1 MSELTHYG
9 TPRHSGRYPWGSGE
23 DPAQRNKTLLSRID
37 ELKRQGL
44 SETEIASGLGMSTTE
59 LRARKKVA
67 NSERRKAEVAEA
79 IRLKETGMSTSAI
92 AREMGKN
99 ESSVR
104 GLLDK
109 DVAERASITE
119 NVANVLRENVENKT
133 YIDVGAGVERWMNI
147 SEETLKTSVQMLQDE
162 GYTVHYLKQEQA
174 GNPGKFTSFKVLAP
188 PGSKYSDFYDNRD
201 QIQNVYD
208 YSYDG
213 GRTMKVNV
221 PPKNIDSKRIGV
233 RYGDEGG
240 SDKDGVIELR
250 RGVDDISLGN
260 ANYAQVRIAVDG
272 THYLKGMAM
281 YSDKMPDGVD
291 IVFNTNKKNTGN
303 KLDAMKPIKEGDP
316 VNPFGSAFKQKEYTD
331 ASGKKQLSPLNIVN
345 EEGDWAKWSKNLSSQ
360 MLAKQSKDLAKQQ
373 LGLAYDLKKAEF
385 DEIKSLT
392 NPAVKKKLLE
402 SFGDDCD
409 SAAVHLKAAALPGTI
424 NHVILPITSMKENE
438 VYAPRY
444 KNGET
449 VVLIR
454 HPHGGIF
461 EIPELTVNNNNKEA
475 KQTITN
481 KAVDAI
487 GIHPKVASKLSGAD
501 FDGDTVLVIPN
512 NGRKIKSAPSLESL
526 KDFDPKKQYAAYPG
540 MKPVANDKNVWPM
553 KQRQMG
559 EISNLITDMTIKGA
573 DFNDIGKAVKHSM
586 VIIDAEKH
594 NLNYKQSYID
604 NNIGALK
611 AKWQTGGA
619 STLMSRAKATEHIPE
634 RKDRPAALGGR
645 IDPVTGKRMY
655 VETGDTYIKNGKVI
669 PKTTKVSRMAKVDDA
684 FDLVSAPTGTVMEAV
699 YATHANKLKALG
711 NEARKE
717 FISTPPMKYQPSA
730 AKAYSNE
737 VSSLKHKLNLALKNA
752 PLERQAQLLAASMSN
767 AKIQANPDLP
777 NSEKKMIRGQDLVAA
792 RARTG
797 ADKHAIELTQN
808 EWNAIQSGA
817 VSHNMQTEIFR
828 HANIDQVKKYAMPRT
843 ASELGATKI
852 ARANSMLNQGY
863 TQAEVAAALGVSTST
878 LNKALN

>member
-109 DVAERASITE
+109 DVAERSSITE

-188 PGSKYSDFYDNRD
+188 PGSEYTDFYANRD

-260 ANYAQVRIAVDG
+260 ANYTQVRIAVDG

-360 MLAKQSKDLAKQQ
+360 TLAKQSKDLAKQQ

-461 EIPELTVNNNNKEA
+461 EIPELTVNNNNKE
-475 KQTITN
+475 
-481 KAVDAI
+481 
-487 GIHPKVASKLSGAD
+487 
-501 FDGDTVLVIPN
+501 
-512 NGRKIKSAPSLESL
+512 
-526 KDFDPKKQYAAYPG
+526 
-540 MKPVANDKNVWPM
+540 
-553 KQRQMG
+553 
-559 EISNLITDMTIKGA
+559 
-573 DFNDIGKAVKHSM
+573 
-586 VIIDAEKH
+586 
-594 NLNYKQSYID
+594 
-604 NNIGALK
+604 
-611 AKWQTGGA
+611 
-619 STLMSRAKATEHIPE
+619 
-634 RKDRPAALGGR
+634 
-645 IDPVTGKRMY
+645 
-655 VETGDTYIKNGKVI
+655 
-669 PKTTKVSRMAKVDDA
+669 
-684 FDLVSAPTGTVMEAV
+684 
-699 YATHANKLKALG
+699 
-711 NEARKE
+711 
-717 FISTPPMKYQPSA
+717 
-730 AKAYSNE
+730 
-737 VSSLKHKLNLALKNA
+737 
-752 PLERQAQLLAASMSN
+752 
-767 AKIQANPDLP
+767 
-777 NSEKKMIRGQDLVAA
+777 
-792 RARTG
+792 
-797 ADKHAIELTQN
+797 
-808 EWNAIQSGA
+808 
-817 VSHNMQTEIFR
+817 
-828 HANIDQVKKYAMPRT
+828 
-843 ASELGATKI
+843 
-852 ARANSMLNQGY
+852 
-863 TQAEVAAALGVSTST
+863 
-878 LNKALN
+878 